1 MDCGTIKGP
10 KYVWRVLWD
19 EHTYEIYVKDADSGR
34 TEYVG
39 KASTAREAVAKAD
52 TFINYG

>member
-19 EHTYEIYVKDADSGR
+19 EYTHEVWVRETRSGR

-39 KASTAREAVAKAD
+39 KASSAREAVAKAD
-52 TFINYG
+52 TYINYN